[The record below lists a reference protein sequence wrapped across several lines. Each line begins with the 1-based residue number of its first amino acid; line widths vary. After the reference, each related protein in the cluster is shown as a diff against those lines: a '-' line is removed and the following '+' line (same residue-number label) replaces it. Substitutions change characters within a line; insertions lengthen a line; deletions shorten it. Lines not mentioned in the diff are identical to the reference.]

1 MDSGQDQS
9 DHQGLRDDGPPDSPV
24 HEQVPAPARNEQA
37 PEKEGEPDNN
47 NGTEPEMAST
57 WRRPDI
63 IGLIFDGVVAV
74 ATVVGIYFLVVQSGQ
89 TEAALNEARQAT
101 LEAKESNRLT
111 REGQER
117 ETRAWVGLQSGQFQ
131 PIKSGEPAHGT
142 LTIINGGSSPA
153 FNVAMTSGVLPHAQS
168 KYVFPLKIEPK
179 KNVVSAQAVLFAG
192 MTVTHNFAA
201 SFPVMPVH
209 LEDFNQGAFVFYVVG
224 QIEYDDVF
232 GKHRVTEFCMQVND
246 TGRTNFCQAQNT
258 AK

>member
-1 MDSGQDQS
+1 
-9 DHQGLRDDGPPDSPV
+9 
-24 HEQVPAPARNEQA
+24 
-37 PEKEGEPDNN
+37 
-47 NGTEPEMAST
+47 MAST

-74 ATVVGIYFLVVQSGQ
+74 ATVVGIYFLVVQLGQ

-131 PIKSGEPAHGT
+131 PVKAGEPAHGT
-142 LTIINGGSSPA
+142 LTVINGGSTPA
-153 FNVAMTSGVLPHAQS
+153 FNVALASGVLTHAQS
-168 KYVFPLKIEPK
+168 IYVFPLKFEPQ
-179 KNVVSAQAVLFAG
+179 KNTVPAQAILFPG
-192 MTVTHNFAA
+192 MTATHNFAT

-209 LEDFNQGAFVFYVVG
+209 LDSFNRGAFVFYVVG

-232 GKHRVTEFCMQVND
+232 GKHRVTDFCMLVNN
-246 TGRTNFCQAQNT
+246 TGRTNFCPAQNQ